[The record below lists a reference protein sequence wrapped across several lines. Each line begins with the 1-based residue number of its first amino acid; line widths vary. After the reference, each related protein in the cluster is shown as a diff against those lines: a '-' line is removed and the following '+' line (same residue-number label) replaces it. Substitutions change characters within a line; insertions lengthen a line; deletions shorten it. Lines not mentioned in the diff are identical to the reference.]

1 MARDIDSFLAS
12 GETVVASYEKN
23 KDRYYATDRRLILT
37 RNEHLEDA
45 AYNHITKIIMDNV
58 SHKILYVIGIIM
70 LLVGLVLAVIHVV
83 SPAII
88 IFVVGILFIILYFVL
103 RGSAC
108 LIKLSSGDVI
118 LLPVTKSS
126 NIEAFIKVIRDQ
138 IR

>member
-1 MARDIDSFLAS
+1 
-12 GETVVASYEKN
+12 
-23 KDRYYATDRRLILT
+23 
-37 RNEHLEDA
+37 
-45 AYNHITKIIMDNV
+45 
-58 SHKILYVIGIIM
+58 M

-118 LLPVTKSS
+118 LLPVTESS
-126 NIEAFIKVIRDQ
+126 NIEAFIKAIRDQ

>member
-45 AYNHITKIIMDNV
+45 AYNHITKISMDNV
-58 SHKILYVIGIIM
+58 GHKILYVIGIIM
-70 LLVGLVLAVIHVV
+70 LLLGLVLAVIHVV

>member
-45 AYNHITKIIMDNV
+45 AYNHITKISMDNV

-118 LLPVTKSS
+118 LLPVTETS
-126 NIEAFIKVIRDQ
+126 NIEAFIKAIRDQ

>member
-45 AYNHITKIIMDNV
+45 AYNHITKISMDNV

-118 LLPVTKSS
+118 LLPVTESS
-126 NIEAFIKVIRDQ
+126 NIEAFIKAIRDQ

>member
-118 LLPVTKSS
+118 LLPVTESS
-126 NIEAFIKVIRDQ
+126 NIEAFIKAIRDQ

>member
-1 MARDIDSFLAS
+1 MAIDIDSFLAS

-23 KDRYYATDRRLILT
+23 MDRYYATDRRLILT

-45 AYNHITKIIMDNV
+45 AYNHITKISMDNIG
-58 SHKILYVIGIIM
+58 HKILYVIGIIM
-70 LLVGLVLAVIHVV
+70 LLLGLVLAIFHVV

-88 IFVVGILFIILYFVL
+88 IFIVGILFIILYFLL
-103 RGSAC
+103 RGSVC

-118 LLPVTKSS
+118 LLPLTKSS
-126 NIEAFIKVIRDQ
+126 NIEAFIKAIRDR

>member
-45 AYNHITKIIMDNV
+45 AYNHITKISMDNV
-58 SHKILYVIGIIM
+58 GHKILYVIGIIM
-70 LLVGLVLAVIHVV
+70 LLLGLVLAVIHVV

-88 IFVVGILFIILYFVL
+88 IFIVGILFIILYFLL
-103 RGSAC
+103 RGSVC

-118 LLPVTKSS
+118 LLPLTKSS
-126 NIEAFIKVIRDQ
+126 NIEAFIKAIRDR